1 MNFKRPAF
9 ILVLTIAAAL
19 SMAAQ
24 VPAPNPAPAPTPAP
38 AQAQTPAPAIVQ
50 ANPALWVVKGP
61 HATVYLFGTIHVLK
75 PGIAWQTPKV
85 LAATDASQSLIEE
98 IADIDDTAAMQPLI
112 KQLGTDP
119 DHPLSTKISKD
130 DLALVDSAIKQM
142 GAPGESVLEPLRPW
156 LAGLTLSVLP
166 MLKAGYD
173 PKSGVDMT
181 LAAAFK
187 TANKPV
193 TGLETVEEQLH
204 IFSDMPLAQEVE
216 SLHIQLKNL
225 DHSTADLD
233 STVTAWEKGDV
244 ETIAKIENDVFIKDD
259 PALYQK
265 LVVQRN
271 KNWTE
276 RLVKLLQ
283 GEGTTFVAVGAAHL
297 AGPDSVL
304 KMLEARG
311 FKITTL

>member
-85 LAATDASQSLIEE
+85 LAATDASQSLIQE

>member
-311 FKITTL
+311 FKIATL

>member
-1 MNFKRPAF
+1 LNFKRPAF

-193 TGLETVEEQLH
+193 NGLETVEEQLH

>member
-1 MNFKRPAF
+1 LNFKRPAF